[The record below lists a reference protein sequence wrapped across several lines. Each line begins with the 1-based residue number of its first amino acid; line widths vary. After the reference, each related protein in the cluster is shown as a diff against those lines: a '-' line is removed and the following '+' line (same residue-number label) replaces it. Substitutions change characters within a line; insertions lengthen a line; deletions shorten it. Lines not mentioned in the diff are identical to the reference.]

1 MSPKAAMSQQSQ
13 TLPTGISAGEAAWR
27 ADHIERRRDIGDN
40 DAEVLPPPK
49 VGYCHPPAHSRFKPG
64 QSGNPSGRAKG
75 SQNFKTLF
83 NKILNEEISLR
94 EGSDVKKLSKAE
106 AIVRSV
112 VIGALKGDSRNTA
125 ILFRLAEQVGQF
137 EEDPRDITR
146 IERVIVRWQSP
157 DEKTE
162 DDA

>member
-1 MSPKAAMSQQSQ
+1 MQMSITDVDDNA
-13 TLPTGISAGEAAWR
+13 ER
-27 ADHIERRRDIGDN
+27 ASH
-40 DAEVLPPPK
+40 PPAK
-49 VGYCHPPAHSRFKPG
+49 VGYGCPPVHSQFKPG

-75 SQNFKTLF
+75 CQNFKTLF

-106 AIVRSV
+106 AIVRGV
-112 VIGALKGDSRNTA
+112 VIGALKGDVRNTA

-137 EEDPRDITR
+137 QDESRDITR
-146 IERVIVRWQSP
+146 IERVIVSWKAP
-157 DEKTE
+157 GAETE

>member
-1 MSPKAAMSQQSQ
+1 MSTMD
-13 TLPTGISAGEAAWR
+13 LDE
-27 ADHIERRRDIGDN
+27 
-40 DAEVLPPPK
+40 DAEIVVQTPAKIGYGCPPE
-49 VGYCHPPAHSRFKPG
+49 HSQFKPG

-106 AIVRSV
+106 AIVRGV
-112 VIGALKGDSRNTA
+112 VISALKGDARNVA

-137 EEDPRDITR
+137 EEPTSGITQ
-146 IERVIVRWQSP
+146 IQRVIVRWQGDK
-157 DEKTE
+157 DEE
-162 DDA
+162 ADAV